1 MNLSIEELYE
11 KNVIVN
17 GIIRKEKWGGIY
29 YLRDRMQITKIN
41 ESYYSFLILLKQTGN
56 IYDAVR
62 GMQEEYEIDVCTLK
76 KDLGQLVKYMMK
88 HGMITV
94 DGYPMESLRELE
106 TNFQE
111 SEDSNFVLGV
121 EDNITVAPMKV
132 LIETTYNCNLRC
144 VHCFADAKYCGSD
157 YKSGI
162 LPGEM
167 TTEEWKKVI
176 DNLHGA
182 GVFDLFVSG
191 GECMMREDIFDLLSY
206 IHEKGMGF
214 FLLSNGTLI
223 DEKKARYL
231 KEIGCLKVEC
241 NMDGATAKSYDAFRG
256 VKGAFDK
263 TIKGI
268 QACLN
273 AGIPL
278 RCNVMETRMNIYEL
292 EEIVKTC
299 YKIGVKEVCVV
310 PLEDGGRSI
319 PNKERLKFTEDEYE
333 KVTELYRKVDKW
345 VHRVLKD
352 EILLIT
358 PVSVAEKPMIMNVQH
373 MPMCGAGK
381 IHCTVTPYGDVK
393 LCPADRD
400 TFKDEEVNL
409 LKRSLADIWKN
420 SKILNE
426 IRSSAFFKCS
436 GCVNMRCN
444 YGCPVVRYRQIHN
457 GVDVEKNCHFMPAVQ

>member
-1 MNLSIEELYE
+1 MNLSIEDLRG
-11 KNVIVN
+11 KNVTVN
-17 GIIRKEKWGGIY
+17 GIIRREDWGGIY
-29 YLRDRMQITKIN
+29 YFRDRMQITKIN
-41 ESYYSFLILLKQTGN
+41 ESYYSFLMLLNQTGD
-56 IYDAVR
+56 IYNAVR
-62 GMQEEYEIDVCTLK
+62 RMQEEYEIDVHTLK
-76 KDLGQLVKYMMK
+76 RDFEQLVKYMMK

-94 DGYPMESLRELE
+94 DGYPKESLSELE
-106 TNFQE
+106 TDFQD

-121 EDNITVAPMKV
+121 ADNIPVAPIKV

-157 YKSGI
+157 DKSGI

-176 DNLHGA
+176 DNLHDS

-206 IHEKGMGF
+206 IHERGMGF

-223 DEKKARYL
+223 DDKKAKCL

-263 TIKGI
+263 TVRGI
-268 QACLN
+268 QACLK

-278 RCNVMETRMNIYEL
+278 RCNVMETRMNIFEL
-292 EEIVKTC
+292 KEIVKTC
-299 YKIGVKEVCVV
+299 YEIGVKEVCVV

-319 PNKERLKFTEDEYE
+319 PNKERLKFTEEEYK
-333 KVTELYRKVDKW
+333 KVTELYREVSEW
-345 VHRVLKD
+345 VHQELDD
-352 EILLIT
+352 EIFLIT

-400 TFKDEEVNL
+400 TLKDEEVNL

-420 SKILNE
+420 SKTLNE
-426 IRSSAFFKCS
+426 IRNSAFLKCS
-436 GCVNMRCN
+436 GCVNMRCS
-444 YGCPVVRYRQIHN
+444 YGCSVARYRQIHN
-457 GVDVEKNCHFMPAVQ
+457 GVDVEKDCHFMPAMQ